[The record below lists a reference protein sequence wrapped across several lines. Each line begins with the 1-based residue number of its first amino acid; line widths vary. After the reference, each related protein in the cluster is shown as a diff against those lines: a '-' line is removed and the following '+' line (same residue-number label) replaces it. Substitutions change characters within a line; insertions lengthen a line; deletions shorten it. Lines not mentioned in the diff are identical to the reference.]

1 MMNCNMP
8 LVSIII
14 CVYNGEKYLGRC
26 LQSAV
31 EQSYKNI
38 EIIIVNDGSVDNTL
52 SVIEEYVKL
61 DSRIITIN
69 KVNEGTSEA
78 RKTGV
83 DRAQGK
89 YIQYLDCD
97 DTLMGNAIECL
108 VNRAEDTQADVVVVP
123 FFFCDGAGRTKSDII
138 EFEQIS
144 GIEYLKYILYSKAY
158 WAMWTKFHLRSLYSE
173 GIERLNISFG
183 EDVVL
188 STQILI
194 RSEKVVSINT
204 PVVDYYV
211 YPTSVSHH
219 LGEKAY
225 REFSAYAHWFDD
237 YIKRIGLEKELASEL
252 TLFHVKNTQA
262 RIHWK
267 KTKDVDGEMKRLIM
281 ELKDYPDLMLLLTA
295 REKKIVTTYQI
306 SALLGYWRLCYYK
319 WKNKL

>member
-1 MMNCNMP
+1 MMKCNMP

-61 DSRIITIN
+61 DSRIIAIN

-97 DTLMGNAIECL
+97 DALMGNAIECL
-108 VNRAEDTQADVVVVP
+108 VKRAEDTQADVVVVP

>member
-52 SVIEEYVKL
+52 SIIEEYVKL
-61 DSRIITIN
+61 DSRIIAIN

-108 VNRAEDTQADVVVVP
+108 VKRAEDTQADVVVVP